1 MSDEYLTHEE
11 MLEIASQREAK
22 NSQEFEIDPGTLED
36 WLGEAPAP
44 DKLEYLEQRN
54 NRRIEIKKQFDAWFE
69 EMEGYSFRYERFW
82 DDFDYAKES
91 KDNKSMVRW
100 LRTAFEMGYYA
111 SESKLYGGTD

>member
-11 MLEIASQREAK
+11 MLEIASQREAMNAQK
-22 NSQEFEIDPGTLED
+22 R
-36 WLGEAPAP
+36 
-44 DKLEYLEQRN
+44 K
-54 NRRIEIKKQFDAWFE
+54 IEKQFDAWFE

-100 LRTAFEMGYYA
+100 LRTAFEMGYDA
-111 SESKLYGGTD
+111 CESKNYGGTE